1 MMSDNQHCTPVTEKG
16 LTVNSFNSTLPG
28 LYPPSIADEGYDI
41 IYHPLHP
48 FFRHDVA

>member
-28 LYPPSIADEGYDI
+28 LYPPSIADEGNDI